1 MILSPRT
8 DSIIK
13 CPVSDNIKEYSAK
26 ENTDISKF
34 QTQTETY
41 IISHDN
47 GNFYLEFLA

>member
-13 CPVSDNIKEYSAK
+13 CSVSDNIKYSAK
-26 ENTDISKF
+26 ENTDISHF

-41 IISHDN
+41 IICHDN
-47 GNFYLEFLA
+47 GNFYQEFLA